1 MNILTKKIIPKHSA
15 ISFAV
20 FVFLLAITQ
29 FLAFQNYLLL
39 KSKVNSGLYKELDKL
54 DESIYSIL
62 NSAETAMSTL
72 SYVVQ
77 QYPSEEH
84 FDSISEVLLKSN
96 PNLDALELVD
106 SSGVIYAVYP
116 LSGNESII
124 GYNILQDSLRNKE
137 VLKAIKK
144 KEAFYAGPFQLKQG
158 GVAIVGRLPIF
169 ANDDTFIGLT
179 AVLININT
187 LIETLAEHQY
197 ETYFQFSK
205 INPDTG
211 IEEFFFPEQH
221 KFKKNEAMSHYI
233 EAGDWHIYA
242 QNLESNELLSSLP
255 FPILGLFLSF
265 IGAYLVSILLK
276 QPLKLEML
284 VQKKTTELFDHQKK
298 YRDLLEHSSDAVLVI
313 SDDFT
318 VSFVSNSFVNMFG
331 YSEEQTMKQPFH
343 FFVHTEDIEYVQLTL
358 KETQKLSDSEL
369 NQVTFRIVT
378 KANLT
383 IWVEAT
389 FSNLFNQNGI
399 NGIVVNMHDVTER
412 VHYLEELQKHNKQL
426 KEIAW
431 TQSHIVRAPLVRIMS
446 LIHLINEIDPKEIKD
461 SDLFEHIYASAV
473 ELDKIIYDITKKAER
488 SDFNDSKNN
497 F

>member
-1 MNILTKKIIPKHSA
+1 
-15 ISFAV
+15 
-20 FVFLLAITQ
+20 
-29 FLAFQNYLLL
+29 
-39 KSKVNSGLYKELDKL
+39 
-54 DESIYSIL
+54 
-62 NSAETAMSTL
+62 
-72 SYVVQ
+72 
-77 QYPSEEH
+77 
-84 FDSISEVLLKSN
+84 
-96 PNLDALELVD
+96 
-106 SSGVIYAVYP
+106 
-116 LSGNESII
+116 
-124 GYNILQDSLRNKE
+124 
-137 VLKAIKK
+137 
-144 KEAFYAGPFQLKQG
+144 
-158 GVAIVGRLPIF
+158 
-169 ANDDTFIGLT
+169 
-179 AVLININT
+179 
-187 LIETLAEHQY
+187 
-197 ETYFQFSK
+197 
-205 INPDTG
+205 
-211 IEEFFFPEQH
+211 
-221 KFKKNEAMSHYI
+221 
-233 EAGDWHIYA
+233 
-242 QNLESNELLSSLP
+242 
-255 FPILGLFLSF
+255 
-265 IGAYLVSILLK
+265 
-276 QPLKLEML
+276 
-284 VQKKTTELFDHQKK
+284 
-298 YRDLLEHSSDAVLVI
+298 
-313 SDDFT
+313 
-318 VSFVSNSFVNMFG
+318 MFG